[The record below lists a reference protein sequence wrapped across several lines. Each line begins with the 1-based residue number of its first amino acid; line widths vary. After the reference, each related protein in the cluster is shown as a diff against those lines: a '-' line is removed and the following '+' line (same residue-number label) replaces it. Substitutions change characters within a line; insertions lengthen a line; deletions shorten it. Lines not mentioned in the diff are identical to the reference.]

1 MLSSK
6 CSAQPQISKK
16 CSDLKFNFTFTNF
29 QNRLLYIQPV
39 KKTKKVP
46 VKYNSYA
53 WTKTKV
59 RTPDG
64 HFIEKI
70 NFQLHKNKHTPT
82 RENFTILPIKRNDYC
97 LWKKCKKLA
106 WYFFWPVKKLDNS
119 AESGFHGHFWFSG
132 EKQHRSDL
140 NKFQNSAQIILLR

>member
-59 RTPDG
+59 RTPDC

-70 NFQLHKNKHTPT
+70 NFQLHKKRHTPI
-82 RENFTILPIKRNDYC
+82 REKFTILPIKNVTARQKNVKSWFNIFSP
-97 LWKKCKKLA
+97 LKKSIIALKMVFTDTFNFQKKTTPLR
-106 WYFFWPVKKLDNS
+106 F
-119 AESGFHGHFWFSG
+119 
-132 EKQHRSDL
+132 KQISE
-140 NKFQNSAQIILLR
+140 

>member
-6 CSAQPQISKK
+6 CSAQPQFSKK

-70 NFQLHKNKHTPT
+70 HFQLHKNKHTPT
-82 RENFTILPIKRNDYC
+82 RENFTILPIKRNDTAR
-97 LWKKCKKLA
+97 KKNVKS
-106 WYFFWPVKKLDNS
+106 WRDIFFGPLKNS
-119 AESGFHGHFWFSG
+119 IIALKVVFTDTFDFQ
-132 EKQHRSDL
+132 EK
-140 NKFQNSAQIILLR
+140 NNTAQI